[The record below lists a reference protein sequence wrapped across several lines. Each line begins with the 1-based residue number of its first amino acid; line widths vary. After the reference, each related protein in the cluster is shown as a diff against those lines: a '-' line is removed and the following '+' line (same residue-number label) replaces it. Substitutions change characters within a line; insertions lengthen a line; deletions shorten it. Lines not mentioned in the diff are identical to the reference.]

1 MATSERE
8 YMRQQTDD
16 ATSIHPLFPWIC
28 WVLIAPLMTACGR
41 KTAPSVAG
49 GDEHRIVV
57 AVIYS
62 APPALFRDSGGHVNG
77 FMYDIEVELSRRL
90 QMPFMYQPT
99 SFENII
105 TGIQSGKFD
114 IGNGVDATPTRQ
126 EVVDIVPLYQGS
138 YSFLVL
144 ADQGRRI
151 GDQMDDLCGLTVG
164 SVAGGS
170 DGPTL
175 TAQAKVC
182 QDAGKPPVQ
191 LLRYDSQPNAL
202 LALRSHKVDA
212 ITAFSWYPALPG
224 TQLSGPTFSRVQTG
238 VALLKGSSL
247 APRLVMAMN
256 DLIADGTYAKIL
268 ARYNV
273 SSVAL
278 QSASLNPAR

>member
-1 MATSERE
+1 
-8 YMRQQTDD
+8 MRQQTDD
-16 ATSIHPLFPWIC
+16 STSIHPRFPGIC
-28 WVLIAPLMTACGR
+28 WVLTALLVTACGGG
-41 KTAPSVAG
+41 TAPSNAG

-62 APPALFRDSGGHVNG
+62 APPALFRDAGGHVNG

-90 QMPFMYQPT
+90 QMPFQYQPT

-114 IGNGVDATPTRQ
+114 IGNGVDATPARQ

-151 GDQMDDLCGLTVG
+151 GDRMGDLCGLTVG

-175 TAQAKVC
+175 AAQAKLC
-182 QDAGKPPVQ
+182 QDAGKPAVQ
-191 LLRYDSQPNAL
+191 LLRFDSQPNAL

-212 ITAFSWYPALPG
+212 MTAFSWYPALPG

-238 VALLKGSSL
+238 VALRKGSPL
-247 APRLVMAMN
+247 GPRLVMALN
-256 DLIADGTYAKIL
+256 EIIADGTYAKIL
-268 ARYNV
+268 ARYDV

>member
-1 MATSERE
+1 MTSSERE
-8 YMRQQTDD
+8 HMRQQTDD
-16 ATSIHPLFPWIC
+16 VTSIHTLFPWLC
-28 WVLIAPLMTACGR
+28 WVLMALLVTACGR
-41 KTAPSVAG
+41 KTAPSTAG

-62 APPALFRDSGGHVNG
+62 APPALFRDASGHVNG

-90 QMPFMYQPT
+90 QMPFVYQPT

-114 IGNGVDATPTRQ
+114 IGNGVDATPARQ
-126 EVVDIVPLYQGS
+126 EVVDIVPLYQGN

-175 TAQAKVC
+175 TAQAKLC

-238 VALLKGSSL
+238 VVLRKGSSL

-256 DLIADGTYAKIL
+256 ELIADGTYAKIL

-273 SSVAL
+273 PSVAL

>member
-1 MATSERE
+1 
-8 YMRQQTDD
+8 MRRQTDD
-16 ATSIHPLFPWIC
+16 VTSIHTLFSWLC
-28 WVLIAPLMTACGR
+28 WVLMALLVTACGR

-62 APPALFRDSGGHVNG
+62 APPALFRDAGGHVNG

-90 QMPFMYQPT
+90 RMPFVYQPT

-114 IGNGVDATPTRQ
+114 IGNGVDATLVRQ

-144 ADQGRRI
+144 AEQGRAI
-151 GDQMDDLCGLTVG
+151 GGQMDDLCGLSLG

-175 TAQAKVC
+175 TAQSKLC

-202 LALRSHKVDA
+202 LALRSRKVSA

-238 VALLKGSSL
+238 VALRKGSSL
-247 APRLVMAMN
+247 GPRLVVAMN
-256 DLIADGTYAKIL
+256 ELIADGTYAKIL

-273 SSVAL
+273 PGVAL
-278 QSASLNPAR
+278 PSASLNPAR

>member
-1 MATSERE
+1 MTSSERE
-8 YMRQQTDD
+8 HMRRQTDD
-16 ATSIHPLFPWIC
+16 VTSIHALFPWLC
-28 WVLIAPLMTACGR
+28 WILMALLVTACGR
-41 KTAPSVAG
+41 KTAPSIAG

-62 APPALFRDSGGHVNG
+62 APPALFRDAGGHVNG

-90 QMPFMYQPT
+90 QMPFVYQPT

-138 YSFLVL
+138 YSFLIL

-151 GDQMDDLCGLTVG
+151 GGRMADLCGLTVG
-164 SVAGGS
+164 TVAGGS

-175 TAQAKVC
+175 TAQAKLC
-182 QDAGKPPVQ
+182 QDAGKPPIQ
-191 LLRYDSQPNAL
+191 LLLFDSQPNAL

-212 ITAFSWYPALPG
+212 MTAFSWYPALPG

-238 VALLKGSSL
+238 VALRKGSSL
-247 APRLVMAMN
+247 APRLVTAMN
-256 DLIADGTYAKIL
+256 ELIADGTYAKIL
-268 ARYNV
+268 ARYDV
-273 SSVAL
+273 PSVAL
-278 QSASLNPAR
+278 SSASLNPAR

>member
-1 MATSERE
+1 
-8 YMRQQTDD
+8 MRQQTDD
-16 ATSIHPLFPWIC
+16 ATSIDPHFPWLSWI
-28 WVLIAPLMTACGR
+28 LIALLMTACGR
-41 KTAPSVAG
+41 KTASSIAG
-49 GDEHRIVV
+49 GDENPIVV

-62 APPALFRDSGGHVNG
+62 APPALFRDASGHVNG

-90 QMPFMYQPT
+90 KMPFVYQPT

-105 TGIQSGKFD
+105 TGVQSGKFD

-151 GDQMDDLCGLTVG
+151 GDQMDDLCGLTIG

-175 TAQAKVC
+175 TAQAKLC
-182 QDAGKPPVQ
+182 LDAGKPPVQ

-202 LALRSHKVDA
+202 LALSSHKVDA
-212 ITAFSWYPALPG
+212 ITTFSWYPALPG

-238 VALLKGSSL
+238 VVLHKGSSL

-256 DLIADGTYAKIL
+256 ELIADGTYAKIL

-273 SSVAL
+273 PSVAL
-278 QSASLNPAR
+278 QNASLNPAR

>member
-1 MATSERE
+1 
-8 YMRQQTDD
+8 MRQQTDD
-16 ATSIHPLFPWIC
+16 AASIHPRFRWIC
-28 WVLIAPLMTACGR
+28 WVPIALLMTACGR
-41 KTAPSVAG
+41 ETAPSTAG
-49 GDEHRIVV
+49 VNDEHRIVV

-62 APPALFRDSGGHVNG
+62 APPALFRDSSGHIDG

-90 QMPFMYQPT
+90 QMPFVYQPT

-105 TGIQSGKFD
+105 TGVQSGKFD

-126 EVVDIVPLYQGS
+126 QVVDIVPLYQGS

-151 GDQMDDLCGLTVG
+151 GEQMNDLCGLTVG

-175 TAQAKVC
+175 AAQATLC
-182 QDAGKPPVQ
+182 QNAGKPTVQ
-191 LLRYDSQPNAL
+191 LLRYDSQSNAL

-224 TQLSGPTFSRVQTG
+224 TKLSGPTFSNVETG
-238 VALLKGSSL
+238 VALRKGSSL
-247 APRLVMAMN
+247 GPRLVKAMN
-256 DLIADGTYAKIL
+256 EIIADGTYAKIL

-273 SSVAL
+273 PSVAL

>member
-1 MATSERE
+1 
-8 YMRQQTDD
+8 MRQETDD
-16 ATSIHPLFPWIC
+16 ATSIHPRFPWIC
-28 WVLIAPLMTACGR
+28 WLPIALLLTACGR
-41 KTAPSVAG
+41 DAAPSAARG
-49 GDEHRIVV
+49 NDEQRIVV

-62 APPALFRDSGGHVNG
+62 APPALFRDSGGHING

-90 QMPFMYQPT
+90 QMPFVYQPT

-105 TGIQSGKFD
+105 TGVQSGKFD
-114 IGNGVDATPTRQ
+114 IGNGVDATPMRQ

-151 GDQMDDLCGLTVG
+151 GEQMNDLCGLIVG

-175 TAQAKVC
+175 MAQATLC
-182 QDAGKPPVQ
+182 QNAGKPPVR
-191 LLRYDSQPNAL
+191 LLRYDSQPDAL

-224 TQLSGPTFSRVQTG
+224 TRLSGPTFSNVQTG
-238 VALLKGSSL
+238 VALRKGSSL
-247 APRLVMAMN
+247 GPRLVMAMN
-256 DLIADGTYAKIL
+256 ELIADGAYAKIL

>member
-1 MATSERE
+1 
-8 YMRQQTDD
+8 MRQQTDD
-16 ATSIHPLFPWIC
+16 ATSIHALFPWIC
-28 WVLIAPLMTACGR
+28 WVLIALLMTACGR
-41 KTAPSVAG
+41 NTASSIAG
-49 GDEHRIVV
+49 DDEHRIVV

-62 APPALFRDSGGHVNG
+62 APPALFRDAGGHVNG

-90 QMPFMYQPT
+90 RMPFVYQPT

-114 IGNGVDATPTRQ
+114 IGNGVDATLVRQ

-144 ADQGRRI
+144 AEQGRAI
-151 GDQMDDLCGLTVG
+151 GGQMDDLCGLSLG

-175 TAQAKVC
+175 TAQSKLC

-202 LALRSHKVDA
+202 LALRSRKVSA

-238 VALLKGSSL
+238 VALRKGSSL
-247 APRLVMAMN
+247 APRLVVAMN
-256 DLIADGTYAKIL
+256 ELIADGTYAKIL

-273 SSVAL
+273 PGVAL
-278 QSASLNPAR
+278 PSASLNPAR

>member
-8 YMRQQTDD
+8 HMRQQTVD

-28 WVLIAPLMTACGR
+28 WVLIALLMTACGQ
-41 KTAPSVAG
+41 KTAPSIAG

-62 APPALFRDSGGHVNG
+62 APPALFRDSGGHING

-90 QMPFMYQPT
+90 QMPFIYQPT

-175 TAQAKVC
+175 TAQAKLC

-224 TQLSGPTFSRVQTG
+224 TQLAGPTFSRVQTG
-238 VALLKGSSL
+238 VALRKGSSL

-256 DLIADGTYAKIL
+256 ELIADGTYAKIL

-273 SSVAL
+273 PSVAL

>member
-1 MATSERE
+1 
-8 YMRQQTDD
+8 MRHQTDD
-16 ATSIHPLFPWIC
+16 ATPIHPRVPWIC
-28 WVLIAPLMTACGR
+28 WVPIALLMTACGR
-41 KTAPSVAG
+41 KNAPSIPG
-49 GDEHRIVV
+49 GEEHRIVV

-62 APPALFRDSGGHVNG
+62 APPALFRDAGGHVSG

-90 QMPFMYQPT
+90 QMPFVYQPT

-144 ADQGRRI
+144 ADPGRRI
-151 GDQMDDLCGLTVG
+151 GGQMDDLCGLTVG

-170 DGPTL
+170 DGPPL
-175 TAQAKVC
+175 TAQAKLC

-191 LLRYDSQPNAL
+191 LLLFDSQPNAL

-212 ITAFSWYPALPG
+212 MTVFSWYPALPG

-238 VALLKGSSL
+238 VALRKDSALG
-247 APRLVMAMN
+247 PRLVAAMN
-256 DLIADGTYAKIL
+256 EIIADGTYAKIL

-273 SSVAL
+273 PSVAL
-278 QSASLNPAR
+278 QRASLNPAR